1 MMKTRWFT
9 RSQREQLERGAM
21 ITDNEKT
28 RSKSDSIDIDIDL
41 DKNDDEDDL
50 DLSITSSGRTIERI
64 MEEQASNTTP
74 QKANAPNS
82 KRLPT
87 GVPAVTATISNPLTI
102 PTKKSPARAIPLPN
116 STLQFNMSTLGTVA
130 SHPGSQDSSGSAF
143 LSGILNPS
151 PPATQQQLSHTP
163 PTAFGTSY
171 ENTHFGKR
179 QRAGV
184 SAVQRTV
191 ALCCDLTTVL
201 SLTSLAHHNCT

>member
-1 MMKTRWFT
+1 
-9 RSQREQLERGAM
+9 M

-28 RSKSDSIDIDIDL
+28 RSTSSSIDIDIDL
-41 DKNDDEDDL
+41 ITGADDDHDDDL
-50 DLSITSSGRTIERI
+50 DFSITSSGRTIEKI
-64 MEEQASNTTP
+64 MEAQASNTSP
-74 QKANAPNS
+74 QRKKKSNGNS
-82 KRLPT
+82 LPI

-102 PTKKSPARAIPLPN
+102 STKKSPARAIPLPN
-116 STLQFNMSTLGTVA
+116 STQQFNMSSLGTTA

-151 PPATQQQLSHTP
+151 PPSTQQQLSHTP

-184 SAVQRTV
+184 SEVRRTM
-191 ALCCDLTTVL
+191 ALSGDCTTVP
-201 SLTSLAHHNCT
+201 